1 MPRGIAAHYTTFAT
15 PTSEPTTGLEKR
27 AFGARSGGLNRATGA
42 GSRFPTGA
50 VATGALRQ

>member
-27 AFGARSGGLNRATGA
+27 AFRGSAISGVTKP
-42 GSRFPTGA
+42 SRG
-50 VATGALRQ
+50 